1 LFSVAAPDIKGSEG
15 NRNYHRLNA
24 VGQRILLVEDTP
36 VNQKVA
42 TLTLQRRGHYV
53 VAATDGAEALEAYD
67 GQQFD
72 VILMD
77 IQMPTMNGIDV
88 IHAIRERERARG
100 GTSPSLP

>member
-1 LFSVAAPDIKGSEG
+1 M
-15 NRNYHRLNA
+15 
-24 VGQRILLVEDTP
+24 
-36 VNQKVA
+36 
-42 TLTLQRRGHYV
+42 